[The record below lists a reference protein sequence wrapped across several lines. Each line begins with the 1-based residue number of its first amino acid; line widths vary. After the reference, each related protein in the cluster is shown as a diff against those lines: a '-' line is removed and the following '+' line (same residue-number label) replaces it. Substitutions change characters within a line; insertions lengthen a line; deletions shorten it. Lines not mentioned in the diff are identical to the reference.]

1 MKKELEV
8 TREELAILSKEELL
22 DVVEQLQK
30 EVVHWKHRFQ
40 CADKERELV
49 CWKYKVPTV

>member
-22 DVVEQLQK
+22 DVVEELQK
-30 EVVHWKHRFQ
+30 EVVRNWGLKRKF
-40 CADKERELV
+40 ER
-49 CWKYKVPTV
+49 

>member
-49 CWKYKVPTV
+49 YWKHKVPTV